1 MKGKIELLVRTPFR
15 LTAMFLWSLMFPI
28 ISAQLSLLGLLYI
41 LSQFGY
47 DSLNF
52 FIGLALLLVFVFL
65 SNRILDDIT
74 EFFEEKLKNK
84 KGLLLKL
91 EIIFYFVFIFLYLW
105 LAWEIFEVLKVFQS
119 ILENHQSIDL
129 AKVAIHKFVLPLI
142 IFAVGS
148 LILSLPSYI
157 LLNMENRIE

>member
-1 MKGKIELLVRTPFR
+1 MKEKIKFFVRSPFR

-65 SNRILDDIT
+65 SNRILDNIT
-74 EFFEEKLKNK
+74 EFFLKKLKNK
-84 KGLLLKL
+84 KELLLKL
-91 EIIFYFVFIFLYLW
+91 EIIFYF
-105 LAWEIFEVLKVFQS
+105 
-119 ILENHQSIDL
+119 
-129 AKVAIHKFVLPLI
+129 
-142 IFAVGS
+142 
-148 LILSLPSYI
+148 
-157 LLNMENRIE
+157 IEKIAG